1 MTAYALDVERF
12 TLSNSSA
19 NDGYGRTRHFE
30 GDAELHHGCRAALGS
45 GSQAALLLIELGI
58 DGADSHR
65 VSIEHQ
71 PPSVLDP
78 DAVHYGRDDVA
89 ALDDA
94 IETLTAIRDELARM
108 RP

>member
-12 TLSNSSA
+12 TLADPSA
-19 NDGYGRTRHFE
+19 NDGYGSTRHFE
-30 GDAELHHGCRAALGS
+30 NDAELRHGCRDALGA

-65 VSIEHQ
+65 VRLEHQ
-71 PPSVLDP
+71 PVREP
-78 DAVHYGRDDVA
+78 DAVNYKRDDVA
-89 ALDDA
+89 ALDAA